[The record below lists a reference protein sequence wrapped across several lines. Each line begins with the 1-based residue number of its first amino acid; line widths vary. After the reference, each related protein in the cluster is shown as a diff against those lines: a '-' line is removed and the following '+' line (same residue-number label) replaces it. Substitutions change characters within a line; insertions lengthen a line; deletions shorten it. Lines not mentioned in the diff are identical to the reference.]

1 MLKDILL
8 IQPPLLH
15 ANLHTDTIQEA
26 YWKVLKQKVYSMISD
41 MPDSVYLK
49 EHKDNFTGF
58 IEPNIGLFY
67 VAGSLRKAGFHLD
80 YLDFHILDSE
90 IRLEKNRTINE
101 EDIKDRL
108 RDYACDIVLISPL
121 TVNFHWAVKIA
132 EMCKQINPTSISIV
146 GGVHAS
152 FEYENIL
159 KKYPSVDYVI
169 IGEGELSSVQLLQN
183 LTAGQNIDS
192 IDGIA
197 YRQNGNVL
205 FTGKAQPIADLDSL
219 PYPDYSLID
228 KKYIGNS
235 MLRVITSRGC
245 SNRCNFCVPSSF
257 FSNLRFRDYTK
268 VVDELEFL
276 KDEYGIKMFMI
287 GDLNFLSDYD
297 YAKKFCQEIITRKLN
312 LFWMCQSRVDL
323 ISSEIVDVMKEAG
336 CNMICLGME
345 SGNQDILNSSN
356 KNITLQR
363 SMEACSIVK
372 KAGLYLFTFWVF
384 GLPGETHESAF
395 QTIQLL
401 RKMINDKLID
411 YTHCTVFT
419 PYPGT
424 AIYNNPDKY
433 GINVISDD
441 FSEYWMG
448 CDYLGADLPVVHT
461 RDLTNYE
468 IYAYWQLALA
478 VVAGNL

>member
-1 MLKDILL
+1 MLNDVLL

-15 ANLHTDTIQEA
+15 TSLDADTIQEA
-26 YWKVLKQKVYSMISD
+26 YWKVLKRKVYSIISA
-41 MPDSVYLK
+41 MPDGLQLK

-67 VAGSLRKAGFHLD
+67 VAGSLRKAGFYLN

-90 IRLEKNRTINE
+90 IRLRENRVINQR
-101 EDIKDRL
+101 DIENRL
-108 RDYACDIVLISPL
+108 RDYSCDIVMISPL
-121 TVNFHWAVKIA
+121 TVNFHWAVKIS
-132 EMCKQINPTSISIV
+132 EMCKRINPKSITII

-152 FEYENIL
+152 FEYKNIL
-159 KKYPSVDYVI
+159 KKHKSVDYVI

-183 LTAGQNIDS
+183 LSVGNDIDS
-192 IDGIA
+192 INGIA
-197 YRQNGNVL
+197 YRQNGSIR
-205 FTGKAQPIADLDSL
+205 FTGKPLPIEDLDSL
-219 PYPDYSLID
+219 SYPDYSLID
-228 KKYIGNS
+228 KKYIRNII
-235 MLRVITSRGC
+235 MRVITSRGC

-257 FSNLRFRDYTK
+257 FSNLRFRDYIK

-297 YAKKFCQEIITRKLN
+297 YARKFCQEIIKRKLN

-323 ISSEIVDVMKEAG
+323 ISSEIVALMKEAG
-336 CNMICLGME
+336 CIMMCLGME
-345 SGNQDILNSSN
+345 SGNQEILNNSN

-363 SMEACSIVK
+363 SMDACKVVK
-372 KAGLYLFTFWVF
+372 NAGLYLFTFWVF

-401 RKMINDKLID
+401 RKMIDNNLID

-424 AIYNNPDKY
+424 DIYNDPDKY
-433 GINVISDD
+433 GINIISDD
-441 FSEYWMG
+441 FSEYWLG

-461 RDLTNYE
+461 GSLTNYE
-468 IYAYWQLALA
+468 IYGYWQLAMA